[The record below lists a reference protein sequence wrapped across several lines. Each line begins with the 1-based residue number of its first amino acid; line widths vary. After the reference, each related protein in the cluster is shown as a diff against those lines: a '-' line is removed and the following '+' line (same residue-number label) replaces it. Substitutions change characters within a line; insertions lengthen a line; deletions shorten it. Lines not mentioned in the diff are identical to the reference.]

1 MAARLKEE
9 FLQKAPETQVSTV
22 ARSQAKRSLQAW
34 GLEGNEQ
41 NCQLYVAA
49 REAYKAEGKNLTAE
63 IVKGLKREVVSEA
76 SIGKDT

>member
-9 FLQKAPETQVSTV
+9 ILQKAPETQVSTA

-41 NCQLYVAA
+41 NCQLYVA
-49 REAYKAEGKNLTAE
+49 REAYKAEGKNLTAD
-63 IVKGLKREVVSEA
+63 IVKGLKREVASQA
-76 SIGKDT
+76 SIVKDT